1 MLKPK
6 PFLAS
11 RIVGKQTKSKS
22 LPTNFELQT
31 TENSDWFALPA
42 CQIGY
47 VGQGKAASKVCP
59 TFSMTTA

>member
-22 LPTNFELQT
+22 LPTSFELQT
-31 TENSDWFALPA
+31 TENSDWFAL
-42 CQIGY
+42 QL
-47 VGQGKAASKVCP
+47 VR
-59 TFSMTTA
+59 